1 MSRPGSDQ
9 RRGAARNYLPE
20 SKLEDLAIRLRR
32 LANHRGLVR
41 GEIASPMLLR
51 LLPGPLR
58 GEARAYESELRRK
71 LKHADLDSERVA
83 YLLSHAEQE
92 ISVAHARLA
101 G

>member
-1 MSRPGSDQ
+1 MSLNRS
-9 RRGAARNYLPE
+9 RSAARNYLPE

-41 GEIASPMLLR
+41 KEIASPMLLK
-51 LLPGPLR
+51 LLPAPLR
-58 GEARAYESELRRK
+58 GDTRAYESDLRRT
-71 LKHADLDSERVA
+71 LQDANLDAERVA

-92 ISVAHARLA
+92 IHIAHARLA

>member
-1 MSRPGSDQ
+1 MSRTGQ
-9 RRGAARNYLPE
+9 RSAARNYLPD

-41 GEIASPMLLR
+41 KEITSPMLLR

-58 GEARAYESELRRK
+58 GDTDAYEADLRRT
-71 LKHADLDSERVA
+71 LQEANLDAERVA
-83 YLLSHAEQE
+83 YLLEHAEQE
-92 ISVAHARLA
+92 MHIAHARLA

>member
-1 MSRPGSDQ
+1 MSLTGQ
-9 RRGAARNYLPE
+9 RSAARNYLPE

-41 GEIASPMLLR
+41 SEIASPMLLK

-58 GEARAYESELRRK
+58 GEARSYESDLRRK
-71 LKHADLDSERVA
+71 LQDANLDAERVA
-83 YLLSHAEQE
+83 YLLSHADQE
-92 ISVAHARLA
+92 IHVAHARLA